1 VSGDRYR
8 WAELAQELRFHQLE
22 AVHKQAETWRTGLT
36 GLTALFGAVLVL
48 RGRENVADLT
58 APYPALIVALLLSA
72 LVALV
77 VATLSALRAAS
88 GAPGD
93 ECLLTGEDLEAWT
106 RQETAEVQRS
116 IRRAR
121 RLTLVGAGAMA
132 AAVGLAWL
140 APLRETRQPT
150 VVVQSVDGRTCG
162 SLSAITGGAVAVQ
175 QGKDLRIIPLGRIS
189 RLEYAER
196 CPP

>member
-22 AVHKQAETWRTGLT
+22 AVRKQAETWRTGLT

-58 APYPALIVALLLSA
+58 AQYRALIVALLLSA

-106 RQETAEVQRS
+106 RQETAEAQRS

-132 AAVGLAWL
+132 VAVGLAWL
-140 APLRETRQPT
+140 APRETRQPT

-175 QGKDLRIIPLGRIS
+175 QGKNLRIIPLGRIS